1 MGCAVINPQPANRP
15 LLTSGHPPLECF
27 RGSTCHRHWFIL
39 SSKYIFFYINIS
51 SSSVYSVIKEV
62 IKIDLFWHQYIT
74 IVVLFCHQRSLQ
86 NASILTSVHARLDW
100 NVLSLGGGTLIIM
113 SGFIHHHHQCSESGI
128 SSALHGWNVCFL
140 FGFICDI
147 ICKIKKDPWIH
158 AVVRIK
164 NYFKTITNLYL
175 YIHSCLPD
183 IFGKKSCQNFSK

>member
-1 MGCAVINPQPANRP
+1 MLFFVFR
-15 LLTSGHPPLECF
+15 TSTYGMSQ
-27 RGSTCHRHWFIL
+27 R
-39 SSKYIFFYINIS
+39 INIS
-51 SSSVYSVIKEV
+51 SSSVYFV
-62 IKIDLFWHQYIT
+62 IKIHLFWHQYIT
-74 IVVLFCHQRSLQ
+74 IVGLFCHQRSLQ

-175 YIHSCLPD
+175 YINSCLPD
-183 IFGKKSCQNFSK
+183 IFGNITLSWHCHLQI